1 MYSIVFRFRSE
12 KTQSVK
18 KRIYVRIKVNG
29 IPASDIPTSILIP
42 KEQWNNEKK
51 TIIGNSPLDY
61 TNRAMLLKI
70 ESDLVELI
78 RTNPNKSAKQ
88 IRNYYVGKD
97 LPPATLFNT
106 YQKYIKDEKETF
118 SETDE
123 PLAKN
128 TIQRWYN
135 CMNHV
140 KEFLSNKDIELSEI
154 DIDFGKRFYVYL
166 RKKNQKRNKT
176 KKIGHDYAV
185 RNLTYL
191 NEVIE
196 FGRRKGLVESNK
208 MDIHN
213 YKRRPPK
220 DPESLTAEQLQQLE
234 NMKFTGILEDVRIIF
249 LAMAYSGLNH
259 CDLDNLESLRDK
271 KSIVLKVERQ
281 KNEDKFIDKAII
293 PIFPELRRLLE
304 SINYKIPE
312 YHINVVNRHLH
323 VFEGLLGVEI
333 SITTYTARK
342 TAGMLLSER
351 GVSIDVVSRILG
363 HSSIITTQRNYVK
376 VVEKRVLKETEHLMK

>member
-42 KEQWNNEKK
+42 PEQWNNEKK

-78 RTNPNKSAKQ
+78 RTNPNKTAKQ

-118 SETDE
+118 DETDE

-140 KEFLSNKDIELSEI
+140 KEFLGNKDIELSEI

-191 NEVIE
+191 NEVID

-234 NMKFTGILEDVRIIF
+234 GMKFTGILEDVRIIF

-259 CDLDNLESLRDK
+259 CDLDNLESLRGK
-271 KSIVLKVERQ
+271 KSIVLKIERQ

-293 PIFPELRRLLE
+293 PIFPELRKLLE
-304 SINYKIPE
+304 SIDYKIPE

-351 GVSIDVVSRILG
+351 GVSIDVISRILG
-363 HSSIITTQRNYVK
+363 HSTITTTQRNYVK
-376 VVEKRVLKETEHLMK
+376 VVEKRVLKETEHLM